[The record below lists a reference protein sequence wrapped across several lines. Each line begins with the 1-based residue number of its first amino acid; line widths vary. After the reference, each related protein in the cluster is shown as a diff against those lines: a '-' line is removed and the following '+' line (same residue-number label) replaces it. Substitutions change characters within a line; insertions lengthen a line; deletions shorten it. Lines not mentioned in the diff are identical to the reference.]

1 MAELTGAVGAPAY
14 ERVAYEGRQGLVG
27 LLSKNFFLTLFTI
40 GIYRFWAA
48 TRLRRY
54 LWSNIRVGGDGL
66 EYTGT
71 GRELFLGFLVALA
84 VLAPLSILYI
94 VAHRLSL
101 GSPILAASIQ
111 GAYFLALFIFMQ
123 VALFRSRRYRLSRTS
138 WRGIYV
144 SQTGS
149 TGHYCA
155 LFLGYGLLT
164 VVTLGFALPWMHV
177 ALARYKLNNTCF
189 GNRTMRIEAKGSDL
203 FARWL
208 LVMVVIGIPVV
219 LAVLPNLSALLH
231 PVYSDLPSAGK
242 ATAGAPPLKML
253 QLPHPLLLAMLPAF
267 AVMLGFFALVWY
279 RIEAFRYLAS
289 RVRLGTMQLH
299 SDARGLQGVGQVL
312 LYGLGLMG
320 ISIAMGIVFAILAV
334 VAIPIVKAAIVGK
347 TVAPQTV
354 GVIGAAVAVPIYIV
368 ILWVMQLVTYC
379 WLWIPI
385 IKHLATT
392 LDIEN
397 FAAASTIAQSTQPR
411 QKLGIADSFEL
422 GAF

>member
-1 MAELTGAVGAPAY
+1 MAELTGVVGAPY
-14 ERVAYEGRQGLVG
+14 ERVGYEGRQGLVG

-40 GIYRFWAA
+40 GLYRFWAA

-71 GRELFLGFLVALA
+71 GRELFLGFLIALA

-101 GSPILAASIQ
+101 GSPILAASLQTI
-111 GAYFLALFIFMQ
+111 YFLALFIFLQ

-138 WRGIYV
+138 WRGIYAG
-144 SQTGS
+144 QTGS
-149 TGHYCA
+149 TWHYCG

-164 VVTLGFALPWMHV
+164 IVTLGLALPWMHV

-189 GNRTMRIEAKGSDL
+189 GNRTMRIDAMGSAL
-203 FARWL
+203 LGRWL
-208 LVMVVIGIPVV
+208 VVMAVTV
-219 LAVLPNLSALLH
+219 LPLALAILPNLAALLH
-231 PVYSDLPSAGK
+231 PVYVDVAVTAKNSA
-242 ATAGAPPLKML
+242 AAGPMKIM
-253 QLPHPLLLAMLPAF
+253 QLPHPLLLAIIPAF
-267 AVMLGFFALVWY
+267 AAILGVFALIWY

-289 RVRLGTMQLH
+289 QVRLDTMQLH

-312 LYGLGLMG
+312 LYGLGLFG
-320 ISIAMGIVFAILAV
+320 ISLAMGLVFMILGV
-334 VAIPIVKAAIVGK
+334 VAFPIVKAALVGK
-347 TVAPQTV
+347 TIAPQTL
-354 GVIGAAVAVPIYIV
+354 GLIGAAVIGPIYIV
-368 ILWVMQLVTYC
+368 LLWLIQLVTYC

-397 FAAASTIAQSTQPR
+397 FAAVSDIAQSTQPR

>member
-1 MAELTGAVGAPAY
+1 MGAPVH

-48 TRLRRY
+48 TRLRRF

-84 VLAPLSILYI
+84 VLAPLSIVYI
-94 VAHRLSL
+94 VVHRLSL
-101 GSPILAASIQ
+101 GSPALAASVQ
-111 GAYFLALFIFMQ
+111 GVYFLALFIFMQ
-123 VALFRSRRYRLSRTS
+123 VALFRSRRYRLSRTT
-138 WRGIYV
+138 WRGIYAG
-144 SQTGS
+144 QTGS
-149 TGHYCA
+149 TWHYCG

-164 VVTLGFALPWMHV
+164 VVTLGLALPWMHV

-189 GNRTMRIEAKGSDL
+189 GNRSMHIDAKGGDL
-203 FARWL
+203 LRRWL
-208 LVMVVIGIPVV
+208 VVMAVIVIPVA

-231 PVYSDLPSAGK
+231 RVYIDLPTTTGK
-242 ATAGAPPLKML
+242 NGATAAPLHML
-253 QLPHPLLLAMLPAF
+253 QLPHPILLGVLPAL
-267 AVMLGFFALVWY
+267 AVMLGLLALVWY

-289 RVRLGTMQLH
+289 RVRLETMQLL
-299 SDARGLQGVGQVL
+299 SDARGMQGVGQVL
-312 LYGLGLMG
+312 LYGLGLIG
-320 ISIAMGIVFAILAV
+320 ISIAMGIVVMVLG
-334 VAIPIVKAAIVGK
+334 VAAFPIAKAAIAGK
-347 TVAPQTV
+347 AIAPQTL
-354 GVIGAAVAVPIYIV
+354 GLIGAAVIAPIYI
-368 ILWVMQLVTYC
+368 ILLWVMQLVTYC

-397 FAAASTIAQSTQPR
+397 FAAASEIAQSTQPR